1 LSGQHGSSWFAF
13 AATCVRSV
21 TVVTV
26 WGIAISI
33 VARIEATIP
42 AVKPAAIPAVETTP
56 VSAVKM
62 AAVSAVKTS
71 AVKTSAVKTSAVK
84 TSAVKTSAV
93 KTSAKAVG
101 LGSTNAN
108 RGGERDRKDRNSYQQ
123 LAGHGTL
130 LFTFRL
136 RHRMFDRYAG
146 ARLACLAKRRCLAC

>member
-1 LSGQHGSSWFAF
+1 MF

-56 VSAVKM
+56 ISAVKM
-62 AAVSAVKTS
+62 AAV
-71 AVKTSAVKTSAVK
+71 
-84 TSAVKTSAV
+84 SAVKTSAV

-108 RGGERDRKDRNSYQQ
+108 RGGERDSNDRNSHQE
-123 LAGHGTL
+123 LVGHVTL
-130 LFTFRL
+130 LFSFRI
-136 RHRMFDRYAG
+136 
-146 ARLACLAKRRCLAC
+146 